1 MPQIAQL
8 ADTFSSQI
16 FWVLVFFGFVFFV
29 IGRGMVPKVLDT
41 VAQRD
46 RQITE
51 DLAAAEAARTQ
62 ADSEEEAWRKREN
75 ENRASAQALIAQAKA
90 QAAVETEKKLTA
102 AQARIDQVLAD
113 ADGRIKVARDAAL
126 GELED
131 VAAEAAQS
139 IVQRLAGAN
148 IAPDRAKAAVKEAL
162 AHG

>member
-29 IGRGMVPKVLDT
+29 IGRGMVPKVMDT

-46 RQITE
+46 QQIAS
-51 DLAAAEAARTQ
+51 DLAAAEAARAQ
-62 ADSEEEAWRKREN
+62 ADAEEVAWRKREN
-75 ENRASAQALIAQAKA
+75 DNRAKAQELIAQAKA
-90 QAAVETEKKLTA
+90 QAATATEKKLA
-102 AQARIDQVLAD
+102 EAQSRIDQVLAE
-113 ADGRIKVARDAAL
+113 ADGRIAVARNAAL
-126 GELED
+126 AELED

-139 IVQRLAGAN
+139 IVQRLAGAE
-148 IAPDRAKAAVKEAL
+148 IAPDKAKSAVKEAL